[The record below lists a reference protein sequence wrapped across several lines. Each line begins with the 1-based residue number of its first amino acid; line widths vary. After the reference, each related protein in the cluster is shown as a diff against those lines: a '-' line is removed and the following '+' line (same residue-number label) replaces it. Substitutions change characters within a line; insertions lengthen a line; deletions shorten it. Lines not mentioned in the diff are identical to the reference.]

1 MKHTPGP
8 LPSSCLTCR
17 QRRKKCDK
25 NRPACDRCLVGGFR
39 CLGYDHIPTSS
50 NPKQPRASTSKQA
63 ATSSLRAPSIRDP
76 KNRLGSPGYNSY
88 RHSSTDSGTS
98 DTGDLSPRQ
107 LSSMHTTPAAR
118 APSCTSAFPT
128 PRPVSAQSPQRVT
141 QAGYLS
147 SPISSECP
155 QSSMALAPKTVFGP
169 PRPPVIESSP
179 VELQE
184 LPNETWA
191 QPLFSMIDTY
201 GGSYNPSFVFNLPP
215 TISPNPL
222 FSGQIIDFILAQYEP
237 VLEMVFF
244 RPTREMLDFARQK
257 LIVRLQESN
266 LTHWSMYIGARI
278 FQALMKYGKRADLRF
293 LEKCVQRMGEHVCSQ
308 TTRDGSLTGA
318 LHALSGGLELVFL
331 DYMTSNSRSGY
342 QLFKQ
347 LVPSFIRAAE
357 TLPSYLCS
365 QKISLVE
372 AFTSTNYELG
382 RFVFIDAVTS
392 FILGVAPTIA
402 YDTTMPV
409 VRTPIEC
416 NGLPGSI
423 HPTEWM
429 HGSPIELTA
438 LIIKISLWRAK
449 HPDIQCA
456 PESTWKPLEIE
467 AWAWAPRVASPGAL
481 NEPNQ
486 MVIRMAVQEGWR
498 HAGLI
503 YLYMGM
509 CGCMSDDPRVQ
520 ASVRQI
526 VQLLQILQPDLT
538 TRSHYFIPCL
548 IASICTPS
556 EKHRTEL
563 RNAFVKVEEHLPW
576 LFRALDYR
584 NLVDHLWHGAAA
596 GGKPVRWED
605 YINSRRAVMP
615 ID

>member
-1 MKHTPGP
+1 MTGHPRSAVVTTLSLCNDVSRESRTSTSDALIAASTLPHPRYCIFIFTHEAHPGP

-98 DTGDLSPRQ
+98 DTGDLSPSNSAACTQ
-107 LSSMHTTPAAR
+107 L
-118 APSCTSAFPT
+118 
-128 PRPVSAQSPQRVT
+128 PRPVHRLVHQPSPRR
-141 QAGYLS
+141 GLFLRNRLKG
-147 SPISSECP
+147 
-155 QSSMALAPKTVFGP
+155 SMALAPKTVFGP

-318 LHALSGGLELVFL
+318 LHALSGGLEDTNFS
-331 DYMTSNSRSGY
+331 TT
-342 QLFKQ
+342 
-347 LVPSFIRAAE
+347 RAFVHTCGR

-409 VRTPIEC
+409 
-416 NGLPGSI
+416 
-423 HPTEWM
+423 WM

>member
-118 APSCTSAFPT
+118 GLSYSYSPELSQPSCTSAFPT

-222 FSGQIIDFILAQYEP
+222 FSGQIIDFILAQCEI
-237 VLEMVFF
+237 MVFF

-318 LHALSGGLELVFL
+318 LHALSGGL
-331 DYMTSNSRSGY
+331 
-342 QLFKQ
+342 
-347 LVPSFIRAAE
+347 
-357 TLPSYLCS
+357 
-365 QKISLVE
+365 
-372 AFTSTNYELG
+372 
-382 RFVFIDAVTS
+382 
-392 FILGVAPTIA
+392 
-402 YDTTMPV
+402 
-409 VRTPIEC
+409 EC

-503 YLYMGM
+503 YLYMRRSARPGL
-509 CGCMSDDPRVQ
+509 GSPNRTAVTDSPARSD
-520 ASVRQI
+520 
-526 VQLLQILQPDLT
+526 
-538 TRSHYFIPCL
+538 YE
-548 IASICTPS
+548 ASICTPS

>member
-1 MKHTPGP
+1 
-8 LPSSCLTCR
+8 
-17 QRRKKCDK
+17 
-25 NRPACDRCLVGGFR
+25 
-39 CLGYDHIPTSS
+39 
-50 NPKQPRASTSKQA
+50 
-63 ATSSLRAPSIRDP
+63 
-76 KNRLGSPGYNSY
+76 
-88 RHSSTDSGTS
+88 
-98 DTGDLSPRQ
+98 
-107 LSSMHTTPAAR
+107 
-118 APSCTSAFPT
+118 
-128 PRPVSAQSPQRVT
+128 
-141 QAGYLS
+141 
-147 SPISSECP
+147 
-155 QSSMALAPKTVFGP
+155 
-169 PRPPVIESSP
+169 
-179 VELQE
+179 
-184 LPNETWA
+184 
-191 QPLFSMIDTY
+191 MIDTY

-318 LHALSGGLELVFL
+318 LHALSGGLESKHLHPQ
-331 DYMTSNSRSGY
+331 TTNSVGSYSSTRSH
-342 QLFKQ
+342 
-347 LVPSFIRAAE
+347 
-357 TLPSYLCS
+357 
-365 QKISLVE
+365 
-372 AFTSTNYELG
+372 
-382 RFVFIDAVTS
+382 